1 MPSRTR
7 NKNIKYLKIKK
18 GEHDIS
24 KHIYHKKT
32 KMDEIKQGWKKRISW
47 LLIAITVVI
56 VYKLLDNFSN
66 VQQWFNKLFLILK
79 PFLIG
84 ILISYILFIPCRKIE
99 NIYKKAKPKI
109 IAKKARGLA
118 VITTYILFILIII
131 LIINCIF
138 PVIKDSILELV
149 NNVPNYY
156 ETLVN
161 QYKELPEDSILKSEI
176 IQDKMTE
183 LTNIDMKQFLNINN
197 EKILEYIKN
206 IIDIFSGIFDVFVSI
221 IVSVY
226 ILLQRSAIIGF
237 LRKLTRAIFKKETY
251 EIINKYFTKG
261 NEVFFT
267 FVSSQLLDAV
277 IVGILTTIAM
287 MILKVKYAPL
297 IGFTIGLFNM
307 IPYIGAI
314 VAVGMGIFI
323 TFITGGLGKAIA
335 MAIVVIIL
343 QQIDANIINPK
354 IIGTSL
360 EISPLLVIFSITIGG
375 AYFGILGM
383 FLAVPIA
390 VVIRTILLDYVDNK
404 NKIRDEEE
412 KITQK
417 EGIK

>member
-1 MPSRTR
+1 M
-7 NKNIKYLKIKK
+7 
-18 GEHDIS
+18 E
-24 KHIYHKKT
+24 
-32 KMDEIKQGWKKRISW
+32 EIKQGWKKRISW

-56 VYKLLDNFSN
+56 VYKMLDNFSS
-66 VQQWFNKLFLILK
+66 VQEWFGKLFLILK

-84 ILISYILFIPCRKIE
+84 LLISYILFIPCRKIE
-99 NIYKKAKPKI
+99 SIYKKAKLKFI
-109 IAKKARGLA
+109 SKKARGLS
-118 VITTYILFILIII
+118 VITTYILFALVIVI
-131 LIINCIF
+131 IINCIF
-138 PVIKDSILELV
+138 PVLKNSIVELV
-149 NNVPNYY
+149 SNVPSYY
-156 ETLVN
+156 ESLVN

-176 IQDKMTE
+176 IQDKMAE

-197 EKILEYIKN
+197 EKIIEYVKN

-226 ILLQRSAIIGF
+226 ILLQRSEIVGF
-237 LRKLTRAIFKKETY
+237 LRKFARAIFKKDTY
-251 EIINKYFTKG
+251 EVVDKYFTKG

-287 MILKVKYAPL
+287 LILKVKYAPL

-314 VAVGMGIFI
+314 VAVGIGIFI
-323 TFITGGLGKAIA
+323 TFITGGLGKALA

-354 IIGTSL
+354 IIGSSL
-360 EISPLLVIFSITIGG
+360 EISPLLVIFSITVGG

-390 VVIRTILLDYVDNK
+390 VVIKTILLDWIDSK
-404 NKIRDEEE
+404 NEKNEIKQEER
-412 KITQK
+412 
-417 EGIK
+417 

>member
-1 MPSRTR
+1 
-7 NKNIKYLKIKK
+7 
-18 GEHDIS
+18 
-24 KHIYHKKT
+24 
-32 KMDEIKQGWKKRISW
+32 MDEIKQNWKKRTSW
-47 LLIAITVVI
+47 LLIAIIVVVI
-56 VYKLLDNFSN
+56 YKMLDNFSS
-66 VQQWFNKLFLILK
+66 VQEWFGKLFLILK

-84 ILISYILFIPCRKIE
+84 LLISYILFIPCRKIE
-99 NIYKKAKPKI
+99 SIYKKAKLKFI
-109 IAKKARGLA
+109 SKKARGLS
-118 VITTYILFILIII
+118 VITTYILFVLVIVI
-131 LIINCIF
+131 IINCIF
-138 PVIKDSILELV
+138 PVLKNSIVELV
-149 NNVPNYY
+149 SNVPSYY
-156 ETLVN
+156 ESLVN

-176 IQDKMTE
+176 IQDKMAE

-197 EKILEYIKN
+197 EKIIEYVKN

-226 ILLQRSAIIGF
+226 ILLQRSEIVGF
-237 LRKLTRAIFKKETY
+237 LRKFARAIFKKDTY
-251 EIINKYFTKG
+251 EAVDKYFTKG

-287 MILKVKYAPL
+287 LILKVKYAPL

-314 VAVGMGIFI
+314 VAVGIGIFI
-323 TFITGGLGKAIA
+323 TFITGGLGKALA

-354 IIGTSL
+354 IIGSSL
-360 EISPLLVIFSITIGG
+360 EISPLLVIFSITVGG

-390 VVIRTILLDYVDNK
+390 VVIKTILLDWIDSK
-404 NKIRDEEE
+404 NEKNEIKQEER
-412 KITQK
+412 
-417 EGIK
+417 

>member
-1 MPSRTR
+1 
-7 NKNIKYLKIKK
+7 
-18 GEHDIS
+18 
-24 KHIYHKKT
+24 
-32 KMDEIKQGWKKRISW
+32 MDEIKQNWKKRTSW
-47 LLIAITVVI
+47 LLIAIIVVVI
-56 VYKLLDNFSN
+56 YKMLDNFSS
-66 VQQWFNKLFLILK
+66 VQEWFGKLFLILK

-84 ILISYILFIPCRKIE
+84 LLISYILFIPCRKIE
-99 NIYKKAKPKI
+99 SIYKKAKLKFI
-109 IAKKARGLA
+109 SKKARGLS
-118 VITTYILFILIII
+118 VITTYILFVLVIVI
-131 LIINCIF
+131 IINCIF
-138 PVIKDSILELV
+138 PVLKNSIVELV
-149 NNVPNYY
+149 SNVPSYY
-156 ETLVN
+156 ESLVN

-176 IQDKMTE
+176 IQDKMAE

-197 EKILEYIKN
+197 EKIIEYVKN

-226 ILLQRSAIIGF
+226 ILLQRSEIVGF
-237 LRKLTRAIFKKETY
+237 LRKFARAIFKKDTY
-251 EIINKYFTKG
+251 EVVDKYFTKG

-287 MILKVKYAPL
+287 LILKVKYAPL

-314 VAVGMGIFI
+314 VAVGIGIFI
-323 TFITGGLGKAIA
+323 TFITGGLGKALA

-354 IIGTSL
+354 IIGSSL
-360 EISPLLVIFSITIGG
+360 EISPLLVIFSITVGG

-390 VVIRTILLDYVDNK
+390 VVIKTILLDWIDSK
-404 NKIRDEEE
+404 NGTLR
-412 KITQK
+412 T
-417 EGIK
+417 GTLGT